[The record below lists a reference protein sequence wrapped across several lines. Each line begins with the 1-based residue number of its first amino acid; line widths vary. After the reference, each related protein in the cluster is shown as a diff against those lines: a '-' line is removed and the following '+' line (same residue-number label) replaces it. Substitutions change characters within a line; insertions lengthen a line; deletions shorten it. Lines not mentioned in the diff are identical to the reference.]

1 MYTIIFLSIVA
12 FGIGWF
18 VIDFQKYK
26 KQKEKET
33 INKIKNNI
41 NAVTFIFSTPFLIYH
56 EIYKGNLRFPLT
68 PSLSGETTFVNY
80 LSNLVKIIK
89 FI

>member
-18 VIDFQKYK
+18 VIDFQKYE

-33 INKIKNNI
+33 INKIKNNG
-41 NAVTFIFSTPFLIYH
+41 
-56 EIYKGNLRFPLT
+56 K
-68 PSLSGETTFVNY
+68 
-80 LSNLVKIIK
+80 SNTGI
-89 FI
+89 